1 MGLGPSPTPPP
12 HSSGSPN
19 KSFNSNEIT
28 LLEVGILCGCMCG
41 PELPLWA
48 GTGGHKLRTQAA
60 EVRPAGSGQ
69 VGTHPE
75 TSIANCFP
83 ISPDHLCVSPHLS
96 SDSKPSPF
104 TVLT

>member
-19 KSFNSNEIT
+19 KSFNPNEIT

-48 GTGGHKLRTQAA
+48 RMG
-60 EVRPAGSGQ
+60 V
-69 VGTHPE
+69 
-75 TSIANCFP
+75 TSYARRLQN
-83 ISPDHLCVSPHLS
+83 
-96 SDSKPSPF
+96 
-104 TVLT
+104 